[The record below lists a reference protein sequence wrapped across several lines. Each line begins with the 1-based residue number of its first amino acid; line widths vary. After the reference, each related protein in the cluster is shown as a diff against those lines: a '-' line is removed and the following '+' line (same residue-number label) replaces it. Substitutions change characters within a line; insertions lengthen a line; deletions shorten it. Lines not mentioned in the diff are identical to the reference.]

1 VDKLATQASGFL
13 SYIHRCRT
21 LLEVGFPHLAHHP
34 VALCN
39 AQGLNVVI
47 AAVDDQLLKQ
57 SVQELKSAFPKQQVT
72 PSSRHPLLVACGP
85 E

>member
-1 VDKLATQASGFL
+1 
-13 SYIHRCRT
+13 
-21 LLEVGFPHLAHHP
+21 
-34 VALCN
+34 LCN